1 MQSQDVRDITR
12 YHEQRSQG
20 GAASITNVSQVVA
33 RYPEMSQRV
42 PNRSY
47 GFGLL
52 QQHFRLVCLSGGSY
66 FDLHDS
72 VGPLNCYSD
81 LESGVD
87 TKCAHCTIDLIM
99 IK

>member
-1 MQSQDVRDITR
+1 MSENITR

-20 GAASITNVSQVVA
+20 GAAYITNISQIIA
-33 RYPEMSQRV
+33 RYPNLSQRV
-42 PNRSY
+42 HSRSY
-47 GFGLL
+47 TFGLL
-52 QQHFRLVCLSGGSY
+52 QQHVRLVCLSGGSY

-81 LESGVD
+81 LERGVD
-87 TKCAHCTIDLIM
+87 TKCAHCIIDLIM